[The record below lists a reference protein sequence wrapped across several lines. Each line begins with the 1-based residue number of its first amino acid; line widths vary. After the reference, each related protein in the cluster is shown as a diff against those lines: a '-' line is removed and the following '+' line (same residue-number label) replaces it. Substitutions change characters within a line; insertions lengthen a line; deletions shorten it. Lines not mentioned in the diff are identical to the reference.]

1 MQNVSAM
8 YKAAMKKPLRERS
21 YMRVTLGI
29 VNYEAQDRATLTAD
43 ETEWFST
50 DSVIGAKNGIP
61 TYAAFDSMT
70 VTGEQILI
78 PEDGSFIDTGM
89 TGIEPLGSGT
99 FEVNMTFSA
108 PVDVKGVTLTF
119 DESSHPTRIVIE
131 TDTGATEYEN
141 AGAQFVTEDSWLYI
155 SYMRLK
161 FSAMNIETA
170 RFRLKQILFGYGL
183 TYTNDDILNGEWKT
197 YVNEVSEEM
206 PQVDFSVTLKNY
218 DQYFDPDNPTSAINY
233 LDSNMPIQAY
243 YGMTLE
249 NGEVEWF
256 QAANCYI
263 SEWSADNKQAVI
275 TGTDILRTMEETYNK
290 GCYYPNGISLYEL
303 AEDVMKD
310 AGITGY
316 YIDPYL
322 QTITTKNPLP
332 RITHK
337 EALQMIANA
346 ARCVLTI
353 SRKGV
358 PQIVSSFAP
367 DVTLAVNAEAEW
379 SNYAS
384 IINDTPKFRYAVLN
398 TDFTTVSGDGLL
410 LAPEDGSFSID
421 SGFVSAGISRAD
433 CTFAEEPMII
443 VTQEAAIQ
451 RVGLTVRFGS
461 VVPAQMMIETYA
473 AGERVEHFQ
482 IDEIVKDFR
491 LDTEFEPF
499 DTMHIRFTRT
509 AKPYQPVEVEFL
521 RFEKVSEFVMDK
533 GDMTSYPVSTNEKSV
548 RRIDTVISYYNDTE
562 ENDTL
567 FSEEVTVENA
577 GEEQEFYMNDAS
589 YGYSASIES
598 GQGCTIIASGA
609 YYVRVRF
616 AVSGTYKLNITGRR
630 YNVTTSTHSL
640 DVQQRGEVKTWENPL
655 VGDMNMAK
663 NLTEWL
669 AAYYKNNIIYEYDTR
684 GFPELDP
691 NDVIYQESKYV
702 QDMQVRITEHVV
714 RFNGSLSGR
723 LTTRRVK

>member
-1 MQNVSAM
+1 
-8 YKAAMKKPLRERS
+8 
-21 YMRVTLGI
+21 
-29 VNYEAQDRATLTAD
+29 
-43 ETEWFST
+43 
-50 DSVIGAKNGIP
+50 
-61 TYAAFDSMT
+61 
-70 VTGEQILI
+70 
-78 PEDGSFIDTGM
+78 
-89 TGIEPLGSGT
+89 
-99 FEVNMTFSA
+99 
-108 PVDVKGVTLTF
+108 
-119 DESSHPTRIVIE
+119 
-131 TDTGATEYEN
+131 
-141 AGAQFVTEDSWLYI
+141 
-155 SYMRLK
+155 
-161 FSAMNIETA
+161 
-170 RFRLKQILFGYGL
+170 
-183 TYTNDDILNGEWKT
+183 
-197 YVNEVSEEM
+197 
-206 PQVDFSVTLKNY
+206 
-218 DQYFDPDNPTSAINY
+218 
-233 LDSNMPIQAY
+233 
-243 YGMTLE
+243 
-249 NGEVEWF
+249 
-256 QAANCYI
+256 
-263 SEWSADNKQAVI
+263 
-275 TGTDILRTMEETYNK
+275 
-290 GCYYPNGISLYEL
+290 
-303 AEDVMKD
+303 
-310 AGITGY
+310 
-316 YIDPYL
+316 
-322 QTITTKNPLP
+322 
-332 RITHK
+332 
-337 EALQMIANA
+337 
-346 ARCVLTI
+346 
-353 SRKGV
+353 
-358 PQIVSSFAP
+358 
-367 DVTLAVNAEAEW
+367 
-379 SNYAS
+379 
-384 IINDTPKFRYAVLN
+384 
-398 TDFTTVSGDGLL
+398 
-410 LAPEDGSFSID
+410 
-421 SGFVSAGISRAD
+421 
-433 CTFAEEPMII
+433 MII

-461 VVPAQMMIETYA
+461 VVPAQIMIETYA

-521 RFEKVSEFVMDK
+521 KFEKVSEFVMDK
-533 GDMTSYPVSTNEKSV
+533 SDMTSYPVSTNEKSV

-616 AVSGTYKLNITGRR
+616 AVAGTYKLNVTGRR

-655 VGDMNMAK
+655 VGDMTMAK